1 MEIGAKWAWI
11 NDLAIEL
18 PATYRREITIASA
31 ISQFSHIQ
39 QSNEPLRLGGGGMD
53 VDKVRSSF
61 AMEAQNG
68 GRLAQGPKKRLKCG
82 GECRKQPPKVA
93 VFRHL
98 GNSIHAVNWTI
109 SGED

>member
-1 MEIGAKWAWI
+1 
-11 NDLAIEL
+11 
-18 PATYRREITIASA
+18 
-31 ISQFSHIQ
+31 
-39 QSNEPLRLGGGGMD
+39 MD

-68 GRLAQGPKKRLKCG
+68 GRLAQGPKKKV
-82 GECRKQPPKVA
+82 EVCRKQPPKVA